1 MTEKGNEKSTGFWR
15 TAWKRYRKSRMGML
29 ALAFLGLLAI
39 IAFFA
44 PMIANDEPLACRIE
58 YTRANGTTTNK
69 LYFPGV
75 KETLRA
81 GWHWSSSPA

>member
-29 ALAFLGLLAI
+29 ALAFLGLLAA

-44 PMIANDEPLACRIE
+44 PMIANDEPIVCRME
-58 YTRANGTTTNK
+58 YTSADGATTNE

-75 KETLRA
+75 QETLRQL
-81 GWHWSSSPA
+81 SLILI